1 MGKEKIIKIGM
12 IDDHDLLRKG
22 ICDFIRDDDNFEIV
36 FEAENGKLALK
47 KMEQIEVIP
56 DIMVVDINMPVMN
69 GFEASE
75 EIRRKNK
82 EVPIIALTAYAL
94 KGDIDKCMESGMNDY
109 LAKPYKMQDLYDMIK
124 KYME

>member
-47 KMEQIEVIP
+47 K
-56 DIMVVDINMPVMN
+56 N
-69 GFEASE
+69 GANGSYS
-75 EIRRKNK
+75 RYN
-82 EVPIIALTAYAL
+82 
-94 KGDIDKCMESGMNDY
+94 GC
-109 LAKPYKMQDLYDMIK
+109 
-124 KYME
+124 